1 MSYGPGA
8 DAGASD
14 GENTGELG
22 TRTLS
27 EPDALTRFRARV
39 EDAVAT
45 APDQGRAGAV
55 VFVGLDGFRSVSAGL
70 GRDAAQALLAALGQ
84 RLRHASRGENVLA
97 HLGGD
102 QFAVLL
108 PPASQIQTLRAAE
121 QLRQIVAVPIRLG
134 DRLIVRHASAGVAL
148 VRPAPA
154 TADDLICEAESAVAL
169 AKLRGGDQVAMFDPR
184 GHAGFHEDACLEVD
198 LRDAVSRDELA
209 LVFQPIVDL
218 FDGRIVTLEAL
229 VRWNHP
235 VLGAIAAARLV
246 ALAEQ
251 TALRSHLGHW
261 VLRAACAAAA
271 QWRELG
277 VDPPPVSVN
286 VSPRELARPGFAQE
300 ALAIREEAGLAPYAI
315 MLEITG
321 TAPPPLPQALA
332 PVIDELHGHGFR
344 VLLDD
349 FCSGSASLRHLEEFR
364 VSGMKID
371 RSLTVRLGE
380 EAYPRALVSAI
391 LGMGQTLGLRVI
403 VDGVETPAQAEL
415 LRGLGCR
422 LGQGWLFSRPL
433 LPGAIPALLQD
444 RAPLPG
450 TGEDQTMSLGAA
462 VEALGVSASTV
473 RRRIAEGHLA
483 ASRTQGGHRR
493 LRRSDVERE
502 RLRTYQG
509 PIVRPAQEPT
519 GTMPAIGA
527 IMVERGTW
535 IREVALR
542 YVYVGE
548 DHGWFGT
555 PGGRAELDRWL
566 ADIGVGLCSGTFE
579 QVTAATAVLLAA
591 AGDGGVT
598 LAERVALLDG
608 TAQAARAALSD
619 RPAPAGELR
628 DWIRAGRVL
637 RRLAFEDALPAVPVP
652 VRRPV
657 PAWTPPAA
665 APAQP
670 GRV

>member
-1 MSYGPGA
+1 MAHGSG
-8 DAGASD
+8 AGAGAPD
-14 GENTGELG
+14 GEITGASASGTLG
-22 TRTLS
+22 
-27 EPDALTRFRARV
+27 EPDALTQFRERV
-39 EDAVAT
+39 EEAVAT
-45 APDQGRAGAV
+45 AADQGRAGAV
-55 VFVGLDGFRSVSAGL
+55 VNVGLDGFRAVSAGL
-70 GRDAAQALLAALGQ
+70 GSSAAHALLVALGR
-84 RLRHASRGENVLA
+84 RLRHASRGENVVA
-97 HLGGD
+97 YLGGD

-108 PPASQIQTLRAAE
+108 PPASQIRTLRAAE
-121 QLRQIVAVPIRLG
+121 QLRQIVAVPIRVG
-134 DRLIVRHASAGVAL
+134 DRLIVRHASAGVAM
-148 VRPAPA
+148 VRGEPA
-154 TADDLICEAESAVAL
+154 TADDLICEAESAAAL

-198 LRDAVSRDELA
+198 LREAVSRDELT

-218 FDGRIVTLEAL
+218 RDGRIITLEAL

-235 VLGAIAAARLV
+235 VHGAIAAARLV

-251 TALRSHLGHW
+251 TALRSHLGRW
-261 VLRAACAAAA
+261 VLRAACAALAG
-271 QWRELG
+271 WREQG
-277 VDPPPVSVN
+277 AEPPPVSVN
-286 VSPRELARPGFAQE
+286 VSPRELARPGFAHE
-300 ALAIREEAGLAPYAI
+300 ALTIRDEAGLPPHTL

-364 VSGMKID
+364 VIGVKID
-371 RSLTVRLGE
+371 RSLTVRLE
-380 EAYPRALVSAI
+380 QAAYPRALVSAI

-403 VDGVETPAQAEL
+403 VDGVETAAQAEL

-433 LPGAIPALLQD
+433 PADGIPALLQD

-450 TGEDQTMSLGAA
+450 TGEDQMMSLGAA

-473 RRRIAEGHLA
+473 RRRIAEGHLP

-509 PIVRPAQEPT
+509 PVVRPPQEPT
-519 GTMPAIGA
+519 GKLTTIGA
-527 IMVERGTW
+527 ILVERGPW
-535 IREVALR
+535 IRDVALR

-548 DHGWFGT
+548 DHGWYGT

-566 ADIGVGLCSGTFE
+566 ADSGGGLCSGRFHE
-579 QVTAATAVLLAA
+579 VTAATAVMLDASS
-591 AGDGGVT
+591 DGGVT

-608 TAQAARAALSD
+608 MAQAARAALAGC
-619 RPAPAGELR
+619 PAPAGELR
-628 DWIRAGRVL
+628 DWIRVGRVL
-637 RRLAFEDALPAVPVP
+637 RRLAFREGTPVAPAP
-652 VRRPV
+652 VRRSAPPRV
-657 PAWTPPAA
+657 PPP
-665 APAQP
+665 
-670 GRV
+670 GVRTERR